1 MDSVDSALRAGKG
14 RRAGKARRVA
24 VLGGTGFV
32 GRPVCR
38 ALANLGYEVVVIAR
52 RAPEAEPTARVRVLD
67 LAYAEVEEIAEV
79 FRQEDIGVVV
89 NAAGGMWGLTDEQMV
104 AANLTLVQKVIE
116 AAATLPGPPRLVQL
130 GSIHEYGL
138 VPIGVSMDEDMPAKP
153 VNAYAELKLRCTE
166 AVTEATRQ
174 GLVDGV
180 SLRIGN
186 VTGAGQPRV
195 SLLGVVVEQLWD
207 AHRENRPAVLKTGPL
222 GSMRDFVNLSD
233 VVRAIGTVVTV
244 PDLPARVFNIGTGT
258 ATSAR
263 DMVRL
268 LIEVSGVPTE
278 LIEAESSAPAE
289 STWQQMRIDRVR
301 QLLGWSPIGD
311 LSDGMKELWEH
322 HAENARG

>member
-1 MDSVDSALRAGKG
+1 MDSVDSALKVGQG
-14 RRAGKARRVA
+14 QRVA

-32 GRPVCR
+32 GRSVCR
-38 ALANLGYEVVVIAR
+38 ALANLGYQVVVIAR
-52 RAPEAEPTARVRVLD
+52 RAPAADHPARVRGLD
-67 LAYAEVEEIAEV
+67 LASADVHEIAEV

-104 AANLTLVQKVIE
+104 AANLTLVQKVIG
-116 AAATLPGPPRLVQL
+116 AAATAPRRPRLVQL
-130 GSIHEYGL
+130 GSVHEYGL
-138 VPIGVSMDEDMPAKP
+138 VPIGTSMDEDMPAKP

-180 SLRIGN
+180 TLRIGN

-195 SLLGVVVEQLWD
+195 SLLGVVAEQLWE
-207 AHRENRPAVLKTGPL
+207 AHQHNRPAVLTLGPL
-222 GSMRDFVNLSD
+222 GSMRDFINLSD
-233 VVRAIGTVVTV
+233 VVRAIATVVTV
-244 PDLPARVFNIGTGT
+244 PELPGRVFNIGTGK

-263 DMVRL
+263 DMVHS

-278 LIEAESSAPAE
+278 LTEAESPAVE
-289 STWQQMRIDRVR
+289 STWQQMRIDRAR
-301 QLLGWSPIGD
+301 QLLGWSPTSD

-322 HAENARG
+322 HAENGRS

>member
-1 MDSVDSALRAGKG
+1 MDSVDSELKVGNG
-14 RRAGKARRVA
+14 RRVA

-38 ALANLGYEVVVIAR
+38 ALDNLGYEVVVIAR
-52 RAPEAEPTARVRVLD
+52 RAPKPDDRYRVRALD
-67 LAYAEVEEIAEV
+67 LAYAEVDDVARV
-79 FRQEDIGVVV
+79 FREENVGVVV

-104 AANLTLVQKVIE
+104 AANLTLVQRVIE
-116 AAATLPGPPRLVQL
+116 AAATLPEPPRLVQL
-130 GSIHEYGL
+130 GSVHEYGL
-138 VPIGVSMDEDMPAKP
+138 VPIGVSMDEDTPAQP
-153 VNAYAELKLRCTE
+153 VNAYAGLKLRCTE
-166 AVTEATRQ
+166 AVIEAAGR
-174 GLVDGV
+174 GIVDGV

-195 SLLGVVVEQLWD
+195 SLLGVVVEQLWQ
-207 AHRENRPAVLKTGPL
+207 AHQEGRPAVLETGPL

-233 VVRAIGTVVTV
+233 VVRAITTVVAL
-244 PDLPARVFNIGTGT
+244 PELPARVFNIGTGK

-278 LIEAESSAPAE
+278 LVEAPPTAPTE
-289 STWQQMRIDRVR
+289 STWQQMRIDRAR
-301 QLLGWSPIGD
+301 QLLGWSPVGD

>member
-1 MDSVDSALRAGKG
+1 MGSVDSELRVGQG
-14 RRAGKARRVA
+14 QRVA

-38 ALANLGYEVVVIAR
+38 ALASVGYEVVVIAR
-52 RAPEAEPTARVRVLD
+52 RAPEADHTSRVRALD
-67 LAYAEVEEIAEV
+67 LAYAEADEVAEV
-79 FRQEDIGVVV
+79 FRQEDISVIV

-116 AAATLPGPPRLVQL
+116 AAAITSRRPRLVQV
-130 GSIHEYGL
+130 GSVHEYGL
-138 VPIGVSMDEDMPAKP
+138 VPIGASMDEDLPASP

-166 AVTEATRQ
+166 AVIEASRQ
-174 GLVDGV
+174 GIIDGV

-195 SLLGVVVEQLWD
+195 SLLGVVVGQLWE
-207 AHRENRPAVLKTGPL
+207 AHRESRPAVLNTGPL
-222 GSMRDFVNLSD
+222 GSMRDFINLSD
-233 VVRAIGTVVTV
+233 AVNAIVATATI
-244 PDLPARVFNIGTGT
+244 PELPGRLFNIGTGK

-263 DMVRL
+263 DMVRM

-289 STWQQMRIDRVR
+289 SSWQQMRVDRAR
-301 QLLGWSPIGD
+301 KLLGWSPGGD
-311 LSDGMKELWEH
+311 LSDGIKELWEC
-322 HAENARG
+322 HAESARR